1 VKRTP
6 LLRAALSAVWLPFA
20 CSPDVVAQ
28 DTATSSG
35 SASGTGI
42 GTDAGIVPAP
52 EPDPPAPGTRAQLA
66 TFDRQHVVIQAGVGD
81 WGTAGPNGGYAAWP
95 VHGEQGTLTIP
106 PPDQS
111 PANLDLD
118 LTHIADLVLRLH
130 HRAGT
135 ITPVGQCTFTPSC
148 G

>member
-28 DTATSSG
+28 DTATPSG
-35 SASGTGI
+35 SVSGTGI
-42 GTDAGIVPAP
+42 GTDADTAPAP

-66 TFDRQHVVIQAGVGD
+66 TFDRQQVVSQAAISD
-81 WGTAGPNGGYAAWP
+81 WGTAGPNGGYAVWP
-95 VHGEQGTLTIP
+95 VLGEQRTLPIP

-111 PANLDLD
+111 PAKLELD
-118 LTHIADLVLRLH
+118 LTHISDVVLRLH

-135 ITPVGQCTFTPSC
+135 IAPVGQCTYTPSC
-148 G
+148 

>member
-1 VKRTP
+1 MKRTP
-6 LLRAALSAVWLPFA
+6 LLRAALSAAWLPFA
-20 CSPDVVAQ
+20 CSPDVVTQ
-28 DTATSSG
+28 GTVTSSG
-35 SASGTGI
+35 SASGTVV
-42 GTDAGIVPAP
+42 GTDADTAPAP

-66 TFDRQHVVIQAGVGD
+66 AFDRQHVVIQAGVGD

-95 VHGEQGTLTIP
+95 VLGEQWTFTIP

-118 LTHIADLVLRLH
+118 LTHISDVVLRLH
-130 HRAGT
+130 HRTGT
-135 ITPVGQCTFTPSC
+135 IAPVGQGTFTPSC